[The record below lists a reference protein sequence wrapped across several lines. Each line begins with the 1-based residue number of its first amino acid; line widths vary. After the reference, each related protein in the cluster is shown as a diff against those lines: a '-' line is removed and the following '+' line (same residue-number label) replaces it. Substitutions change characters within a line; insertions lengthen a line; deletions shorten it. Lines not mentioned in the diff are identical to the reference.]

1 MAFYLIF
8 TLLMGFVVLFNRK
21 GKRIG
26 YLLLFIL
33 FFLSAFRGDEVGHDT
48 LNYMDA
54 DYIKHRGTTL
64 TELKNFEIT
73 DFGSQLEV
81 LNNYM
86 CKIIYELQLNPRF
99 LIVFYSLIMM
109 IFLSLSARKFQISLP
124 FLLSFFVLQGL
135 YLESFNVARQLCA
148 TSVILYAV
156 SFLKYRDK
164 RRNSFFIWMTV
175 ATLLHS
181 FSAIFFFLYF
191 FYKIPKLPDFVILL
205 LYFSCLMLSVLKIDF
220 ISNISLL
227 MSSDKIASY
236 MDNYGGDEGLNI
248 IGILYTW
255 IYITILY
262 YFYLVYTKKC
272 DYDYSLGQLYVFS
285 LVVYSAVVNYGGI
298 IGRIHFGF
306 SIIQPVILTI
316 VFAHNIKRLSS
327 IDKLVFLAYLL
338 IACYNSTRKAY
349 MLEHDY
355 YMCIF

>member
-1 MAFYLIF
+1 MAFYVIL
-8 TLLMGFVVLFNRK
+8 TLLMGFVVLFNRR

-64 TELKNFEIT
+64 TELRGLEIT
-73 DFGSQLEV
+73 DFGSQVEV

-109 IFLSLSARKFQISLP
+109 IFLSLSARRFQISLP

-156 SFLKYRDK
+156 SFLKYSDK
-164 RRNSFFIWMTV
+164 RRNSFFIWMTA

-181 FSAIFFFLYF
+181 FSVIFFSLYF
-191 FYKIPKLPDFVILL
+191 LYKIPQVPNYVIFL
-205 LYFSCLMLSVLKIDF
+205 LYLSCLMLIIIKIDF

-227 MSSDKIASY
+227 LSSDKIESY
-236 MDNYGGDEGLNI
+236 LDNYGGDEGLNI
-248 IGILYTW
+248 IGILYT
-255 IYITILY
+255 IY
-262 YFYLVYTKKC
+262 
-272 DYDYSLGQLYVFS
+272 
-285 LVVYSAVVNYGGI
+285 
-298 IGRIHFGF
+298 
-306 SIIQPVILTI
+306 
-316 VFAHNIKRLSS
+316 
-327 IDKLVFLAYLL
+327 
-338 IACYNSTRKAY
+338 
-349 MLEHDY
+349 
-355 YMCIF
+355 

>member
-8 TLLMGFVVLFNRK
+8 TLLMGCVVLFNRK

-64 TELKNFEIT
+64 TELKDLEIT
-73 DFGSQLEV
+73 DFGSQVEA

-86 CKIIYELQLNPRF
+86 CKIIYEFQLNPRF

-109 IFLSLSARKFQISLP
+109 IFLSLSAKKYHISLS
-124 FLLSFFVLQGL
+124 FLLSFFVLNGL

-148 TSVILYAV
+148 TSVILYAA
-156 SFLKYRDK
+156 SFLSYSGK
-164 RRNSFFIWMTV
+164 RRNNFFIWVTV

-181 FSAIFFFLYF
+181 FSAIFFSLYF
-191 FYKIPKLPDFVILL
+191 LYKIPKLPNYVIFL
-205 LYFSCLMLSVLKIDF
+205 LYLSCLMLTVLKIDF

-227 MSSDKIASY
+227 MSSDKILSY
-236 MDNYGGDEGLNI
+236 MDSYGGEDGLNI
-248 IGILYTW
+248 IGILYNW
-255 IYITILY
+255 IYVTILY
-262 YFYLVYTKKC
+262 YFYLVYTRKC
-272 DYDYSLGQLYVFS
+272 DYDNSLGQLYIFS

-316 VFAHNIKRLSS
+316 VFAHNVKKLSS
-327 IDKLVFLAYLL
+327 MDKVFFLAYLL
-338 IACYNSTRKAY
+338 MACYNSTRKAY